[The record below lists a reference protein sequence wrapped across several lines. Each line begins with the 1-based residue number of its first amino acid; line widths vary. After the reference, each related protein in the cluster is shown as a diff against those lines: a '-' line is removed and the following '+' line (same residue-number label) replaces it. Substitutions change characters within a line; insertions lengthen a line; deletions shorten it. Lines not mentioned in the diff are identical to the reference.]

1 MQNYFFVRCDG
12 KYEKVSFAQLI
23 FIRSRRN
30 YMQMV
35 TESKTYLVL
44 TRMSIV
50 KNYLPKELF
59 CRIHKSYFV
68 SLDRVKAFDNFTVW
82 LQQPPEGRPFF
93 GLAQTKELPL
103 GKYYRKSLREAV
115 NFVPGMC
122 GRINK
127 IKADAEFVLEGEE
140 MTEE

>member
-1 MQNYFFVRCDG
+1 MQDFFFVRCDG
-12 KYEKVSFAQLI
+12 RYEKVNYDELI

-50 KNYLPKELF
+50 KNHLPKELF

-68 SLDRVKAFDNFTVW
+68 SLNRVKSFDNFTVW
-82 LQQPPEGRPFF
+82 LQQPPEGRFLF
-93 GLAQTKELPL
+93 GLAKINELPL
-103 GKYYRKSLREAV
+103 GKYYRKTLRDAV
-115 NFVPGMC
+115 TIVHGMG
-122 GRINK
+122 GRTDK
-127 IKADAEFVLEGEE
+127 IKKEAAFVLEGEE
-140 MTEE
+140 MEVE

>member
-1 MQNYFFVRCDG
+1 MQNYIFVRCDG
-12 KYEKVSFAQLI
+12 KYEKVNYDELI

-30 YMQMV
+30 YMQVV

-68 SLDRVKAFDNFTVW
+68 SLHRVKAFDNFVVW
-82 LQQPPEGRPFF
+82 LRQPPEEKSLF
-93 GLAQTKELPL
+93 GLARTKELPL
-103 GKYYRKSLREAV
+103 GKYYRKTLRDAV
-115 NFVPGMC
+115 TIVPGMS
-122 GRINK
+122 GRTDK
-127 IKADAEFVLEGEE
+127 IKKEAAFVLEGEE
-140 MTEE
+140 MDAE